1 MSEILEETKAPAL
14 VKNQVTVGKSGLQL
28 STLDDM
34 WRFANCVVKAGLAPK
49 GFDKPE
55 GVLIALEMGMEIGLP
70 PMSALQNIA
79 VINGRPGVWGDAQA
93 AVCFNS
99 GLLEGGIE
107 DEYSGS
113 ALKDDWTCRVRVRR
127 KGVEKPY
134 VGEFSYGEAKLAGL
148 LTKESWAKYPRKML
162 FARARSDALRK
173 AFPDVLKGIRSA
185 EEMEDIS
192 DAAPTASKSKLFGG
206 AKREKAETKPAEDV
220 EVVNAPTAEG
230 GAKVEKSDD
239 LKPKSENALEE
250 LRLKMEA
257 EGLSDAQLMEYARR
271 QESILLADGTLDEF
285 GAKKILNAWGVVREI
300 IATMPNA

>member
-1 MSEILEETKAPAL
+1 MSEILEETKVPAL
-14 VKNQVTVGKSGLQL
+14 VKTQVAVGRSGLQL

-113 ALKDDWTCRVRVRR
+113 ALKDDWTCRVRVFR

-134 VGEFSYGEAKLAGL
+134 IGEFSYGEAKLAGL

-185 EEMEDIS
+185 EEIEDIS
-192 DAAPTASKSKLFGG
+192 DAPKPAKAKLF
-206 AKREKAETKPAEDV
+206 KKSEEKAEQEPKPAEDV
-220 EVVNAPTAEG
+220 EVVETPKEPKLATPKDAPKTK
-230 GAKVEKSDD
+230 GAI
-239 LKPKSENALEE
+239 EE
-250 LRLKMEA
+250 LKLRMEA
-257 EGLSDAQLMEYARR
+257 DGISDRQLMDYAKR
-271 QESILLADGTLDEF
+271 QDNLLVSGKLDEF
-285 GAKKILNAWGVVREI
+285 GAAKILNAWDTVREI
-300 IATMPNA
+300 IQAQEEDF

>member
-1 MSEILEETKAPAL
+1 MKVKGKVIKAVGGFFYVAHDHKVTEAKARKKLSYNNREIM
-14 VKNQVTVGKSGLQL
+14 VGDNVEL
-28 STLDDM
+28 S
-34 WRFANCVVKAGLAPK
+34 
-49 GFDKPE
+49 FDKYGKASVE
-55 GVLIALEMGMEIGLP
+55 SLLP
-70 PMSALQNIA
+70 RRNFLTRPSVANVDIA

-185 EEMEDIS
+185 EEIEDIS
-192 DAAPTASKSKLFGG
+192 DAAPTAPKSKLFG
-206 AKREKAETKPAEDV
+206 AKREKAEPKPAEDV

-230 GAKVEKSDD
+230 GAKVEKSDK
-239 LKPKSENALEE
+239 LKPKAENALEE
-250 LRLKMEA
+250 LRLKLEA
-257 EGLSDAQLMEYARR
+257 EGLSDAQLVEYARR

-285 GAKKILNAWGVVREI
+285 GAKKILNAWGVVKEI
-300 IATMPNA
+300 IATMPKA

>member
-1 MSEILEETKAPAL
+1 MNEVLEETKAPAL

-49 GFDKPE
+49 GLEKPE
-55 GVLIALEMGMEIGLP
+55 SVLIVLEMGMEIGLP
-70 PMSALQNIA
+70 PMSSIQNIA
-79 VINGRPGVWGDAQA
+79 AINGRPGVWGDAQA

-113 ALKDDWTCRVRVRR
+113 ALKDDWTCRVRVFR

-148 LTKESWAKYPRKML
+148 LTKDSWAKFPRKML
-162 FARARSDALRK
+162 FARARSEALRK

-185 EEMEDIS
+185 EEIGDIS
-192 DAAPTASKSKLFGG
+192 DAAPTAPKSKLFG
-206 AKREKAETKPAEDV
+206 AKREKAEPKPAEDV

-230 GAKVEKSDD
+230 GAKVEKSDE
-239 LKPKSENALEE
+239 LKPKAENALEE
-250 LRLKMEA
+250 LRLKLEA

-271 QESILLADGTLDEF
+271 QENILLSDGTLNEF
-285 GAKKILNAWGVVREI
+285 GAKKILNAWGVVKGI
-300 IATMPNA
+300 ISTMPKA